1 MSTSAII
8 LKKSS
13 VVGKAPLAGDIVYG
27 EVAIN
32 YADGRLYYKDAS
44 NNIKNFIDSDLIQSA
59 IAAAAPTQNTF
70 SSIAVAGQSTV
81 VADTTS
87 DTLTLVAGSNI
98 TLTTDALTDTITI
111 SATSGGGTVGS
122 ASQIALNSYTGDS
135 STSTFAISY
144 APASEQHVFVNI
156 NGVLQQVDAY
166 TISGN
171 SITLAEAPA
180 AGDDVEIRTFRLQT
194 GQVEVR
200 DYVSYVY
207 QPSTATST
215 FQDSDINGRVLAY
228 DIGKLDVFLNG
239 SRLTNGLDY
248 TASNGASVT
257 LLGGVADSGDTVA
270 ISSFASAALL
280 DPTYQFV
287 SSQQDFTTTDSS
299 QVVDTYST
307 ADYRTAKFLVQLEKD
322 SDSKYHATEILITHN
337 GSNVFMTEY
346 GTITT
351 DSSLGVFDAD
361 INGGMVR
368 LLVTPSYPNT
378 SVKSKRISVGA

>member
-1 MSTSAII
+1 MSTAAIK

-13 VVGKAPLAGDIVYG
+13 VVGKAPLTGDIDYG
-27 EVAIN
+27 ELAIN

-44 NNIKNFIDSDLIQSA
+44 NNIKNFIDSDLIQTALSA
-59 IAAAAPTQNTF
+59 VGGSQNVF
-70 SSIAVAGQSTV
+70 NKIAVAGQGTVEADSTG
-81 VADTTS
+81 

-98 TLTTDALTDTITI
+98 TLTTNASTDTITI
-111 SATSGGGTVGS
+111 SATTTGGTIGS
-122 ASQIALNSYTGDS
+122 ATQIDLKSYTGDS
-135 STSTFAISY
+135 STTTFAVSY
-144 APASEQHVFVNI
+144 EPVTEQHVFVNI

-200 DYVSYVY
+200 DYVSYIY

-248 TASNGASVT
+248 TAVDGVGVT

-287 SSQQDFTTTDSS
+287 SSEEDFTTTDSS
-299 QVVDTYST
+299 QVVDTYSL
-307 ADYRTAKFLVQLEKD
+307 AEYRTAKFLVQLEKD
-322 SDSKYHATEILITHN
+322 SDSKYHATEILLTHN
-337 GSNVFMTEY
+337 GSTVFMTEY
-346 GTITT
+346 GTIMT
-351 DSSLGVFDAD
+351 DSSLGTFDAD
-361 INGGMVR
+361 INSGMIR
-368 LLVTPSYPNT
+368 LLVTPTLTNV

>member
-1 MSTSAII
+1 MSTAAIK

-13 VVGKAPLAGDIVYG
+13 VVGKAPLTGDIDYG
-27 EVAIN
+27 ELAIN

-44 NNIKNFIDSDLIQSA
+44 NNIKNFIDSDLIQTALSA
-59 IAAAAPTQNTF
+59 VGGSQNVF
-70 SSIAVAGQSTV
+70 NKIAVAGQGTVEADSTG
-81 VADTTS
+81 

-98 TLTTDALTDTITI
+98 TLTTNASTDTITI
-111 SATSGGGTVGS
+111 SATTTGGTIGS
-122 ASQIALNSYTGDS
+122 ATQIDLKSYTGDS
-135 STSTFAISY
+135 STTTFAVSY
-144 APASEQHVFVNI
+144 EPVTEQHVFVNI

-200 DYVSYVY
+200 DYVSYIY

-248 TASNGASVT
+248 TAVDGVGVT

-287 SSQQDFTTTDSS
+287 SSEEDFTTTDSS
-299 QVVDTYST
+299 QVVDTYSL
-307 ADYRTAKFLVQLEKD
+307 AEYRTAKYLVQLEKD
-322 SDSKYHATEILITHN
+322 SDSKYHATEILLTHN
-337 GSNVFMTEY
+337 GSTVFMTEY
-346 GTITT
+346 GTIMT
-351 DSSLGVFDAD
+351 DSSLGTFDAD
-361 INGGMVR
+361 INSGMIR
-368 LLVTPSYPNT
+368 LLVTPTLTNV

>member
-1 MSTSAII
+1 MSTAAIK

-13 VVGKAPLAGDIVYG
+13 VVGKAPLVGDIDYG

-59 IAAAAPTQNTF
+59 LSAVGGSQNVF
-70 SSIAVAGQSTV
+70 SKIAVAGQGTVEADSTG
-81 VADTTS
+81 

-98 TLTTDALTDTITI
+98 TLTTNASTDTITI
-111 SATSGGGTVGS
+111 SAASGGGTIGS
-122 ASQIALNSYTGDS
+122 ASQIDLKSYTGDS
-135 STSTFAISY
+135 STTTFAISY
-144 APASEQHVFVNI
+144 APATEQHVFVNI

-166 TISGN
+166 TITGTSV
-171 SITLAEAPA
+171 ILAEAPA

-200 DYVSYVY
+200 DYASYVY
-207 QPSTATST
+207 QPSSPTSV
-215 FQDSDINGRVLAY
+215 FSDSDVNGNVLAY

-248 TASNGASVT
+248 TADNGVSVT
-257 LLGGVADSGDTVA
+257 LLGGVADSSDTVA

-287 SSQQDFTTTDSS
+287 SSTEDFTTTDSS
-299 QVVDTYST
+299 QVVDTYSI
-307 ADYRTAKFLVQLEKD
+307 AEYRTAKYLVQLEKD
-322 SDSKYHATEILITHN
+322 SDGKYHATEILLTHN
-337 GSNVFMTEY
+337 GSNVFMSEY

-351 DSSLGVFDAD
+351 DSSLGTFDAD
-361 INGGMVR
+361 INSGMVR
-368 LLVTPSYPNT
+368 LLVTPAFTNV

>member
-1 MSTSAII
+1 MSTAAIK

-13 VVGKAPLAGDIVYG
+13 VVGKAPIAGDIDYG

-59 IAAAAPTQNTF
+59 LSAIGGSQNVF
-70 SSIAVAGQSTV
+70 SKIAVAGQGTVEADSTG
-81 VADTTS
+81 
-87 DTLTLVAGSNI
+87 DTLTLVAGSNV
-98 TLTTDALTDTITI
+98 TLTTNASTDTITI
-111 SATSGGGTVGS
+111 SATGGGGTIGS
-122 ASQIALNSYTGDS
+122 ATQIDLKSYTGDS
-135 STSTFAISY
+135 STTTFAVSY
-144 APASEQHVFVNI
+144 EPVTEQHVFVNV
-156 NGVLQQVDAY
+156 NGVLQQVDTY

-200 DYVSYVY
+200 DYVSYIY

-228 DIGKLDVFLNG
+228 DVGKLDVFLNG

-248 TASNGASVT
+248 TAADGVGVT

-280 DPTYQFV
+280 DPTYQFASNEEV
-287 SSQQDFTTTDSS
+287 FTTTDSS
-299 QVVDTYST
+299 QVVDTYSL
-307 ADYRTAKFLVQLEKD
+307 AEYRTAKYLVQLEKD
-322 SDSKYHATEILITHN
+322 SDSKYHATEILLTHN

-346 GTITT
+346 GTIMT
-351 DSSLGVFDAD
+351 DSSLGTSAMAAGPIT
-361 INGGMVR
+361 INSG
-368 LLVTPSYPNT
+368 VTVSIAPGSRW
-378 SVKSKRISVGA
+378 VIV